1 MIMGV
6 LLIITA
12 FILDMALGG
21 RLTIRGVR
29 PDITLAALVPLALAV
44 RAGPAAGFGLLAG
57 VLEGSFVS
65 LAFGSY
71 AVSRTLA
78 GWVVGLLEERLCR
91 DNIVVTMLAGIFGS
105 IIEDTAFFIFAPQP
119 DPGFYIQAAL
129 ARAAYAACLVV
140 PFAWVVGRLVPP
152 EIPQAH
158 FD

>member
-6 LLIITA
+6 LLIIAA
-12 FILDMALGG
+12 FILDMALGS

-44 RAGPAAGFGLLAG
+44 RAVAAAGFGLLAG

-78 GWVVGLLEERLCR
+78 GWVVGLLE
-91 DNIVVTMLAGIFGS
+91 
-105 IIEDTAFFIFAPQP
+105 
-119 DPGFYIQAAL
+119 
-129 ARAAYAACLVV
+129 
-140 PFAWVVGRLVPP
+140 
-152 EIPQAH
+152 
-158 FD
+158 